1 MNRTGIPRTIPR
13 QTIKVIGAWSEAA
26 AHSILAT
33 KSVASAI
40 PSRCEAETGGVA
52 AAICEAAA
60 SLPLALS
67 GSTGG
72 CWRCGRGG

>member
-33 KSVASAI
+33 ESVAGAI
-40 PSRCEAETGGVA
+40 PSRCEAETGRVT
-52 AAICEAAA
+52 AAIGEAAA

-67 GSTGG
+67 GTARG

>member
-1 MNRTGIPRTIPR
+1 LNSTSIPRTIPR

-33 KSVASAI
+33 ESVAGAI

-52 AAICEAAA
+52 AAICEPAA

-67 GSTGG
+67 GTAGG
-72 CWRCGRGG
+72 CWRRGRGG